1 LFLYNVIRIDEGIQL
16 TPEIAIVLTI
26 LSAAVILFVTERIR
40 IDLVALMVMVTLAL
54 TNLVS
59 PAEALSGFS
68 NSAVVTVWAVLILSA
83 GLTRTGVANFVG
95 RQVMRLAGHSEER
108 LIAVIM
114 LSAGILSG
122 FMNNIGV
129 AAMLMPV
136 VIDIARRTGRP
147 PSRLLMPLA
156 FSTLMGGMITQIG
169 TPPNILISEAMR
181 DMNLDAF
188 RMFDYAPT
196 GLVVT
201 IAGVAFMVLLGRHGL
216 PVRDISKEAASLDT
230 DELEEVYDIRERLFQ
245 VRLPIESLLDGKTL
259 AESRLGSALG
269 LNVIAIL
276 RDRRTRLAP
285 DPGTPLESGDTL
297 LVGGRPDQLGE
308 LQGRRHIILEEN
320 QTAVEKLI
328 SEEVAIVEAALS
340 PNSSLV
346 ARTIVDGDIRR
357 RYQVNIIG
365 ICRDG
370 KPLLEHIQDVPL
382 QRDDSLLVQGFK
394 SDLDHLAESSDI
406 ASLTPLS
413 NFEILL
419 SYHLNERL
427 LSLRVPEDSILVG
440 KTLLEGRLRDAFGLE
455 VLAIIRNGNTY
466 PMPSPEELLHA
477 DDVLVVEGHPQ
488 DLAILRGLQ
497 ELEMDPRAELDL
509 SDYESDRIGVAEVV
523 LSPHSTLTGRN
534 LRELHFR
541 EKYGLS
547 VLAIWRGGKPYRS
560 GIRDMPLRFGDALLL
575 YGPRN
580 KINVLGREPDFLVLT
595 EEAQEA
601 PRLAKAPLAVVIMGL
616 VLSSV
621 ILDMLPISIAAVLG
635 LILMI
640 LTGCLTMEEAY
651 RSIEWKAIFLIAG
664 MLPLGIAMERTGAAS
679 FLADGIVG
687 LVGGLGSLGVVA
699 GLFIMAA
706 ISAQFMPNPAVAVIL
721 APIALSTATD
731 LGISPYPLLM
741 TVAVSASA
749 AFLSP
754 VGHPANV
761 LIMGPGGYRYKDYV
775 KVGLPLTLLILV
787 IVLFVLPVFW
797 PF

>member
-1 LFLYNVIRIDEGIQL
+1 MDTVLRIGEEILL

-26 LSAAVILFVTERIR
+26 LAAAVILFVTERIR

-83 GLTRTGVANFVG
+83 GLTRTGVANLVG
-95 RQVMRLAGHSEER
+95 RQVMRLAGHSEAR

-114 LSAGILSG
+114 LAAGILSG

-156 FSTLMGGMITQIG
+156 FSTLLGGMITQIG
-169 TPPNILISEAMR
+169 TPPNILISEAMNE
-181 DMNLDAF
+181 MNLEAF
-188 RMFDYAPT
+188 GMFDYAPT

-201 IAGVAFMVLLGRHGL
+201 IVGVAFMVLLGRHLL
-216 PVRDISKEAASLDT
+216 PARDITKARTSLDT
-230 DELEEVYDIRERLFQ
+230 NELEEVYDINERLFQ
-245 VRLPIESLLDGKTL
+245 IKLPADSLLDGKTL

-269 LNVIAIL
+269 LNVFAIL
-276 RDRRTRLAP
+276 RDGKTHLAP
-285 DPGTPLESGDTL
+285 DPDRALQSGDEL
-297 LVGGRPDQLGE
+297 LVGGKLDE
-308 LQGRRHIILEEN
+308 LDELRVRRHLVLENDHAPVAMLVSAEVSVN
-320 QTAVEKLI
+320 EAKL
-328 SEEVAIVEAALS
+328 SSTSPLVGYTIVEC
-340 PNSSLV
+340 
-346 ARTIVDGDIRR
+346 DFRR
-357 RYQVNIIG
+357 RFNLNVLG
-365 ICRDG
+365 ICRDE
-370 KPLLEHIQDVPL
+370 KPLLENVQMVRLQEGDV
-382 QRDDSLLVQGFK
+382 LLVQGFNT
-394 SDLDHLAESSDI
+394 DLEKLAQSSHID
-406 ASLTPLS
+406 SLTAIS
-413 NFEILL
+413 NYEIVS
-419 SYHLNERL
+419 SYHLDTRL
-427 LSLRVPEDSILVG
+427 LSLRVPADSILEN
-440 KTLLEGRLRDAFGLE
+440 KTLAESRLGDAFGLE
-455 VLAIIRNGNTY
+455 VLSIIREGKVF
-466 PMPSPEELLHA
+466 PMPSPEEPIQVGDL
-477 DDVLVVEGHPQ
+477 LVVEGHPR
-488 DLAILRGLQ
+488 DLETLRGLQ
-497 ELEMDPRAELDL
+497 QLEIDLEAEVDL
-509 SDYESDRIGVAEVV
+509 SDYESAQIGVVEVV
-523 LSPHSTLTGRN
+523 LSPHSTLTGKN

-547 VLAIWRGGKPYRS
+547 VLSICRGGKPYRS
-560 GIRDMPLRFGDALLL
+560 GIRDLPLRFGDALLL
-575 YGPRN
+575 YGPRSR
-580 KINVLGREPDFLVLT
+580 INVLGGEPDFLVLT

-601 PRLAKAPLAVVIMGL
+601 PRLRKAPLAVAIMGL

-621 ILDMLPISIAAVLG
+621 ILDLLPISIAAVLG

-640 LTGCLTMEEAY
+640 LVGCLSMEEAY
-651 RSIEWKAIFLIAG
+651 RAIEWKAIFLIAG

-679 FLADGIVG
+679 FLADGIVSM
-687 LVGGLGSLGVVA
+687 VGGLGSLGVVA
-699 GLFIMAA
+699 GLFLMTAL
-706 ISAQFMPNPAVAVIL
+706 SAQFMPNPAVAVIL

-731 LGISPYPLLM
+731 LGMSPYPLLI

-775 KVGLPLTLLILV
+775 KVGLPLTLLLLA
-787 IVLFVLPVFW
+787 VLLLVLPVFW